1 MKVQTNI
8 SKKVSSPITTIIIV
22 INEVIK
28 VEIPLLLLLSLLV
41 MCISNILAEY
51 SSCYHLLTSS
61 NLEDNFF
68 LEANMT
74 GTQTVV
80 TGNHFLR
87 LLLILQYFLT
97 RHKHGCLITPVG
109 VQKSRRSI
117 LLKVEKSMR
126 S

>member
-28 VEIPLLLLLSLLV
+28 VEISLLLLLSLLV